1 MEFKGCRDLA
11 VLIAFSRLLLT
22 LLTRLARTRLSA
34 AAAALLLPATLAGLL
49 LLLARFRVLLVR
61 VGLVGIGHTEL
72 LLEGFWS
79 GRAPQPE
86 STQGTQPS
94 FREMQ
99 KER

>member
-1 MEFKGCRDLA
+1 MEFKDYRDLA
-11 VLIAFSRLLLT
+11 VLIALSRLLLT
-22 LLTRLARTRLSA
+22 LLARTRLSA

-49 LLLARFRVLLVR
+49 LLLTRFRVLLVR
-61 VGLVGIGHTEL
+61 VWLVGIGHTEL

-79 GRAPQPE
+79 GRAPQPQ

-94 FREMQ
+94 FGERQ